1 METDFGFIGE
11 YNFNIDDSHRL
22 NIPTSFKKQLSG
34 NFVIAKGFEKCLY
47 VFSSQVWHELSM
59 KLNNLSITKEKNRK
73 FNRSFNSG
81 AYAVELDS
89 KGRIVIAQKLI
100 EYASLKKECTIIGA
114 GNRIEIWDTE
124 IYNQYLNENIDLIPT
139 ISEELDI

>member
-1 METDFGFIGE
+1 MDNNYGFIGE

-22 NIPTSFKKQLSG
+22 NIPNSFKKQLDGS
-34 NFVIAKGFEKCLY
+34 FVIAKGFEKCLY
-47 VFSSQVWHELSM
+47 VFSGETWHELSI
-59 KLNNLSITKEKNRK
+59 KLNSLSITKEKNRK

-81 AYAVELDS
+81 AYEVELDS

-100 EYASLKKECTIIGA
+100 DYAQLKKECTIIGV

-124 IYNQYLNENIDLIPT
+124 TYDKYLEENEDLIPA